1 MRKTISLIIVCV
13 MIMTIFSG
21 CGLLQKLGLEK
32 SDNDELEPVSSVAIN
47 ETEAKKLNSE
57 LPIRLYF
64 ANQDNT
70 KLQLE
75 VRYIPL
81 EEAKK
86 SVNNQAS
93 LIVKELINGPT
104 SKNALATIPKGT
116 KLRSPVSINGNVA
129 TVDLTKEFI
138 DNHPGGKNEAQMT
151 VYSIV
156 NSLTEL
162 KDIEKV
168 KFTIDG
174 AAKSDFKGVIQLNAV
189 FPRTEALISKEVPPA
204 ANDKGTTD
212 KKDTK
217 TDVKV
222 TDTKST
228 PTKDTKPTDTTKKS
242 STGDTSKDSTSK
254 ANTKG
259 DKATSATE
267 DESEATYLDA
277 SGLLE

>member
-1 MRKTISLIIVCV
+1 

-32 SDNDELEPVSSVAIN
+32 SDNDEMEPVSSVAIN
-47 ETEAKKLNSE
+47 EAEAKKLNSE

-104 SKNALATIPKGT
+104 GKNAQATIPKGT

-138 DNHPGGKNEAQMT
+138 ENHPGGKSEAQMT
-151 VYSIV
+151 IYSIV

-174 AAKSDFKGVIQLNAV
+174 AAKADFKGVIQLNAV

-217 TDVKV
+217 TDTKAA
-222 TDTKST
+222 DTKST
-228 PTKDTKPTDTTKKS
+228 TKDTKTIDTTKKS
-242 STGDTSKDSTSK
+242 STSDTSKDSTSK
-254 ANTKG
+254 ASTKS
-259 DKATSATE
+259 DKATSTSE
-267 DESEATYLDA
+267 DDSEATYLDE

>member
-104 SKNALATIPKGT
+104 SKNAQATIPKGT

-138 DNHPGGKNEAQMT
+138 DNHPGGKSEAQMT
-151 VYSIV
+151 IYSIV

-204 ANDKGTTD
+204 ANDKDTTD

-217 TDVKV
+217 TDVKA

-228 PTKDTKPTDTTKKS
+228 PTKDTKTTDTTKKS

-259 DKATSATE
+259 DKATSASE

>member
-1 MRKTISLIIVCV
+1 MRKTISLIIVCI

-93 LIVKELINGPT
+93 LIVKELIKGPAGK
-104 SKNALATIPKGT
+104 SAQSTIPKGT

-138 DNHPGGKNEAQMT
+138 ENHPGGKSEAQMT
-151 VYSIV
+151 IYSIV

-162 KDIEKV
+162 KDVEKV

-174 AAKSDFKGVIQLNAV
+174 AAKADFKGVIQLNAV

-217 TDVKV
+217 TDTKAA
-222 TDTKST
+222 DTKST
-228 PTKDTKPTDTTKKS
+228 TKDTKTTDTTKKS
-242 STGDTSKDSTSK
+242 NTGDIKKDTTSK
-254 ANTKG
+254 ASTKS
-259 DKATSATE
+259 DKASSASV
-267 DESEATYLDA
+267 DDSEATYLDE